1 MKFNKDSN
9 IFTFVFAISMCV
21 IVAGSLAGLF
31 FLLEGLIDKNQ
42 ADKGK
47 INLLSA
53 ISVDSSRSEIDKD
66 FPLYITDAIVID
78 SEGNKIDSLSNKDS
92 AVEIDVKKQYRDKT
106 ISLEDKKFPLFI
118 AEKDNQKYYITPV
131 VGTGLW
137 GPIWGFLAFEDD
149 GNTIVGASFDHKAE
163 TPGLGAEI
171 REDSFEEQFIGQKI
185 IDSDGEFKSVEVK
198 KGGATTDPE
207 NENYFYEVDGITGGT
222 ITSDGVT
229 DMLRSDLLIYS
240 KYFIK
245 ESNNEKELNNE
256 R

>member
-42 ADKGK
+42 SDKGK
-47 INLLSA
+47 INILSA
-53 ISVDSSRSEIDKD
+53 ISIDSSRSEIEKD
-66 FPLYITDAIVID
+66 FSLYITDAIVID
-78 SEGNKIDSLSNKDS
+78 AHGNKIDSLSNKES
-92 AVEIDVKKQYRDKT
+92 ALAIDVKKQYRDKT
-106 ISLEDKKFPLFI
+106 ILLEDKKFPLFI
-118 AEKDNQKYYITPV
+118 SEQENKKYYITPV

-137 GPIWGFLAFEDD
+137 GPIWGFVAFDSD
-149 GNTIVGASFDHKAE
+149 RNTIIGASFDHKSE

-171 REDSFEEQFIGQKI
+171 REDSFEEQFIGQEI
-185 IDSDGEFKSVEVK
+185 VDSLGDFVSIEVM
-198 KGGATTDPE
+198 KGGADKDS
-207 NENYFYEVDGITGGT
+207 YHQVDGITGGT

-229 DMLRSDLLIYS
+229 DMLYNDLLIYS
-240 KYFIK
+240 KYFK
-245 ESNNEKELNNE
+245 LLNNE

>member
-21 IVAGSLAGLF
+21 FVAGLLALLF
-31 FLLEGLIDKNQ
+31 ALFKDDIKKNQ
-42 ADKGK
+42 SDKSK
-47 INLLSA
+47 VDILSA
-53 ISVDSSRSEIDKD
+53 INIDSSRDKADKD
-66 FPLYITDAIVID
+66 FNIYIIGAMVID
-78 SEGNKIDSLSNKDS
+78 SEGNKIDSLSNKQS
-92 AVEIDVKKQYRDKT
+92 AISIDIKKQYKDKT
-106 ISLEDKKFPLFI
+106 LSLEDKKFPLFI
-118 AEKDNQKYYITPV
+118 AEIDNQKYYITPV

-149 GNTIVGASFDHKAE
+149 GNTIVGASFDHKSE

-171 REDSFEEQFIGQKI
+171 REDFFEEQFIGQKI
-185 IDSDGEFKSVEVK
+185 LDSDGEFQSVEVLKPGTK
-198 KGGATTDPE
+198 KDKPIHQ
-207 NENYFYEVDGITGGT
+207 VDGITGGT

-229 DMLRSDLLIYS
+229 DMLRNDLSVYS

-245 ESNNEKELNNE
+245 ESNNDKELSYE